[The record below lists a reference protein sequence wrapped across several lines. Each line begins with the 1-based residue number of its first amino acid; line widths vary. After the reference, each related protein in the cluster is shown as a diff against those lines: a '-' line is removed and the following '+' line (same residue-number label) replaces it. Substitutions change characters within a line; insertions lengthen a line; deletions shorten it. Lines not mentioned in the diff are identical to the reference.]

1 MGIEDG
7 EWRILK
13 NTKQEDKI
21 IKLLF
26 EMTLLEWV
34 DSLKGRIFNK
44 VLGKN

>member
-1 MGIEDG
+1 MGSEDG
-7 EWRILK
+7 EWRMLK

-34 DSLKGRIFNK
+34 DSLKDRIFNK